1 MITLYRFGPYF
12 GLPDGS
18 PFCVKADVLLKMSG
32 LPYDT
37 QTFDVRKA
45 PKGKLPFID
54 DAGQKIADST
64 FIRWHLE
71 SAHGINLDAAL
82 SPAERA
88 TAWAFEKLCED
99 HLYWATVHARWMDD
113 ANFNA
118 GPRAFFDDVPGP
130 LRPLVTSLMRRKV
143 RRNLNGQGFGRHTE
157 PEVERI
163 AIEGYHQIANF
174 LGDKPFL
181 MGAAPCSADAMVF
194 ATVGSVLSP
203 VFQTPVR
210 TAVDKRANLVAY
222 RDRCLARWYPDLAAT
237 PRI

>member
-1 MITLYRFGPYF
+1 MITLYRFGAYF

-32 LPYDT
+32 VPYDT
-37 QTFDVRKA
+37 QVFDVRKA

-54 DAGQKIADST
+54 DGGEKIADST

-71 SAHGINLDAAL
+71 NTHGLDFDATL

-99 HLYWATVHARWMDD
+99 HLYWATVHNRWMDD

-130 LRPLVTSLMRRKV
+130 LRPLITSLLRRKV
-143 RRNLNGQGFGRHTE
+143 RRNLQGQGFGRHSE
-157 PEVERI
+157 QELERI
-163 AIEGYHQIANF
+163 ATYGYNQIAAY

-181 MGAAPCSADAMVF
+181 MGARPCGADAMVF
-194 ATVGSVLSP
+194 ATVGSALCP
-203 VFQTPVR
+203 LFQSPVR
-210 TAVDKRANLVAY
+210 TAVEKHANLVAY
-222 RDRCLARWYPDLAAT
+222 RDRCLARWYPEIEDTAKT
-237 PRI
+237 